1 MFAHTKDTHSRGGCD
16 GCNGA
21 NGDRLLGVAQVSR
34 AVRACHDTCEHER
47 HCPRSDL
54 AGFKR
59 PALPGCP
66 SALPVTDGKYI
77 PTSKVKKL
85 VMSART

>member
-21 NGDRLLGVAQVSR
+21 NGDRLLGVTQVSR

-54 AGFKR
+54 AVF
-59 PALPGCP
+59 
-66 SALPVTDGKYI
+66 
-77 PTSKVKKL
+77 
-85 VMSART
+85 